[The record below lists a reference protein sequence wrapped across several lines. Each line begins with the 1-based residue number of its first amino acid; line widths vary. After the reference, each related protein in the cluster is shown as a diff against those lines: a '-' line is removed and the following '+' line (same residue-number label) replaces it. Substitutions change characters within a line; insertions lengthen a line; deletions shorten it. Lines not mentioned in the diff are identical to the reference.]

1 MKQETQ
7 AILQVAKL
15 VGVATLAAIA
25 INLAFI
31 FVPIKI
37 LGAVGGIF
45 VVGFFLKLLYDIA
58 LADIKYRE
66 KLKEIAKK

>member
-1 MKQETQ
+1 MKQEIR

-15 VGVATLAAIA
+15 VGVAVLVGIGV
-25 INLAFI
+25 NLAFI

-37 LGAVGGIF
+37 LGIVGGIF

-58 LADIKYRE
+58 LADIKYKQ
-66 KLKEIAKK
+66 KLEEMTKK

>member
-15 VGVATLAAIA
+15 VGIA
-25 INLAFI
+25 MLVGIGVNLAFI
-31 FVPIKI
+31 FVPLKTIGI
-37 LGAVGGIF
+37 VGGIF

-58 LADIKYRE
+58 LADIKYKQ
-66 KLKEIAKK
+66 KLEEMTKK

>member
-1 MKQETQ
+1 MNQEIQ

-15 VGVATLAAIA
+15 IGLALLAAIV

-37 LGAVGGIF
+37 LGAAAGIF
-45 VVGFFLKLLYDIA
+45 LVGFFLKLLYDIA

-66 KLKEIAKK
+66 KLKELTKK

>member
-15 VGVATLAAIA
+15 IGIASLGAIA

-31 FVPIKI
+31 YIPIKI
-37 LGAVGGIF
+37 LGTVGGIF
-45 VVGFFLKLLYDIA
+45 VVGFFLKLLYDLA